1 MLVMSPTVELIGAA
15 KRVETLLPWWRNFPE
30 EIMLDGVLPDLVE
43 LASKAYEKRRDLAQ
57 FATYTPDGDLRVGG
71 IMWASAARWLYRLP
85 LIGGME
91 HDEGSLVRVYTNQ
104 KDSELPVTLLREAL
118 MGSVG
123 DLLVYMN
130 FVNLE
135 EIDVRLLATT
145 GQSSQLVR
153 TMPVSGL
160 DTMIAQA
167 YQFTDDHTPLRMT
180 PGGLAHLG
188 LASYVW
194 EGINGD
200 KSLSALGTDWPD
212 MRMTLDPMMH
222 S

>member
-1 MLVMSPTVELIGAA
+1 MLDMSPTVELIGAA
-15 KRVETLLPWWRNFPE
+15 KSGEILLPWWRNFPE
-30 EIMLDGVLPDLVE
+30 EILLDGVLPDLVM
-43 LASKAYEKRRDLAQ
+43 LASKAYDKRRDLAQ
-57 FATYTPDGDLRVGG
+57 FATYTPDGDLKVGG

-85 LIGGME
+85 IIGGME
-91 HDEGSLVRVYTNQ
+91 HDEGNLVRVYTNQ
-104 KDSELPVTLLREAL
+104 KDAELPVTLLREAL
-118 MGSVG
+118 MGNVG

-135 EIDVRLLATT
+135 KIDVRLLATT

-153 TMPVSGL
+153 AMPVSGL
-160 DTMIAQA
+160 DTMIAKA
-167 YQFTDDHTPLRMT
+167 YQFTDEHTPLRMT
-180 PGGLAHLG
+180 PGGLADLG

-194 EGINGD
+194 DGIKGD

-212 MRMTLDPMMH
+212 MRMTLDPLMH